1 MCERYALASYSHRR
15 NCSRGIEV
23 TGQMGDWGDK
33 RVGVMGMGERE
44 SPEALRPMAV
54 PVDNPGASGPGV
66 CTDSANGTQGDAPYV
81 SNRLRNRH
89 LTSPFIIN
97 IQLTTSFLSVPPI

>member
-1 MCERYALASYSHRR
+1 MTD
-15 NCSRGIEV
+15 GGV
-23 TGQMGDWGDK
+23 GMGD
-33 RVGVMGMGERE
+33 RE

-81 SNRLRNRH
+81 SNRLRYRH

-97 IQLTTSFLSVPPI
+97 IQLTTSFLSVLSI

>member
-1 MCERYALASYSHRR
+1 MW
-15 NCSRGIEV
+15 G
-23 TGQMGDWGDK
+23 GGD
-33 RVGVMGMGERE
+33 GERE

-81 SNRLRNRH
+81 SNRLRYRH

-97 IQLTTSFLSVPPI
+97 IQLTTSFLSVILI